1 MGVPSARM
9 TKNSRPISQN
19 HASRPSA
26 KTRRTRPNAAH
37 RAVVEVAVE
46 LADASRQ
53 PGPQPVPGEL
63 HGAEP
68 SRDEHQD
75 AKREVED
82 QQGRAYLSADEQYGD
97 ADNQE

>member
-1 MGVPSARM
+1 MRLGS
-9 TKNSRPISQN
+9 
-19 HASRPSA
+19 
-26 KTRRTRPNAAH
+26 
-37 RAVVEVAVE
+37 
-46 LADASRQ
+46 LDASQ
-53 PGPQPVPGEL
+53 FLVEL